1 MDHYCLIWNI
11 LNFPSKNGL
20 FEHFSTQFLL
30 HFPLSRVA
38 EAENLFILVFY
49 LAKCGSSNTGC
60 CTSTNLCAYGMGY
73 CSTNADCQG
82 NLICDSG
89 STNTCG
95 K

>member
-1 MDHYCLIWNI
+1 MIFAVAYISFQDCRCNVKRII
-11 LNFPSKNGL
+11 LSY
-20 FEHFSTQFLL
+20 FL
-30 HFPLSRVA
+30 
-38 EAENLFILVFY
+38 EAEYVFILVFY
-49 LAKCGSSNTGC
+49 LAQCGSSNTGC
-60 CTSTNLCAYGMGY
+60 CTSTNLCAYGQGY